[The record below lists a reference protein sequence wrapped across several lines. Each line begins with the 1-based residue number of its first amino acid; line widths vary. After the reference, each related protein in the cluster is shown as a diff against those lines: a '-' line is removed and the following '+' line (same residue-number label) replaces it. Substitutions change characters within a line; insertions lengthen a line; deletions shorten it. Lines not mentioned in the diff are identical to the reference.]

1 MKIFPFENTFESDQ
15 IAKKYT
21 HKTNKTHETDTDTD
35 KRQRHWELFSEL
47 AT

>member
-21 HKTNKTHETDTDTD
+21 HKTNKTNKTRDTDTDTD
-35 KRQRHWELFSEL
+35 KRQRH
-47 AT
+47 